1 MVDGVIVSE
10 EARNKLNNAIEN
22 GSLILNYIGHG
33 NEFLWTEE
41 KILDENSIYSWENRV
56 KLPLIITATCE
67 FGKFDDPLITSGGE
81 MLLNKG
87 NGGAIA
93 LLTTT
98 RPVFSQTN
106 FRLNNQ
112 FYRNV
117 FKKENGNYLR
127 LGDIFKF
134 TKNNSLSGPINRN
147 FSLLGDTI
155 INAYFFSMSIYG
167 WYFWSRKKDEVFINQ
182 VSTINRNEIKY
193 LFILAISSLIFIYFV
208 YDYFDKW
215 NNWTA
220 YVDNITT
227 AIFFVAMWLMARRKI
242 ESWIFW
248 IIGDLITVPLYFYK
262 GLTISSIQ
270 YIIFLIL
277 AVLGYVSWKK
287 ILDKN
292 QQK

>member
-1 MVDGVIVSE
+1 MDQIFDFLFSQYSSYSPSFIYLELFAVIM
-10 EARNKLNNAIEN
+10 N
-22 GSLILNYIGHG
+22 
-33 NEFLWTEE
+33 
-41 KILDENSIYSWENRV
+41 
-56 KLPLIITATCE
+56 
-67 FGKFDDPLITSGGE
+67 ITSVFYAKRNNILVYPTGLIGTGIFVYI
-81 MLLNKG
+81 LL
-87 NGGAIA
+87 
-93 LLTTT
+93 
-98 RPVFSQTN
+98 
-106 FRLNNQ
+106 
-112 FYRNV
+112 
-117 FKKENGNYLR
+117 
-127 LGDIFKF
+127 
-134 TKNNSLSGPINRN
+134 N

-167 WYFWSRKKDEVFINQ
+167 WYFWSRKKDEVFVNQ

-277 AVLGYVSWKK
+277 AVLGYISWKK

-292 QQK
+292 YQKLKE

>member
-1 MVDGVIVSE
+1 MDQ
-10 EARNKLNNAIEN
+10 
-22 GSLILNYIGHG
+22 
-33 NEFLWTEE
+33 
-41 KILDENSIYSWENRV
+41 ILDFLFSQYSSYSPSFIFLELFAVIMN
-56 KLPLIITATCE
+56 
-67 FGKFDDPLITSGGE
+67 ITSVVYAKQNNILVYPTGLIGTGIFVYI
-81 MLLNKG
+81 LL
-87 NGGAIA
+87 
-93 LLTTT
+93 
-98 RPVFSQTN
+98 
-106 FRLNNQ
+106 
-112 FYRNV
+112 
-117 FKKENGNYLR
+117 
-127 LGDIFKF
+127 
-134 TKNNSLSGPINRN
+134 N

-167 WYFWSRKKDEVFINQ
+167 WYFWSRKKDEVFVNQ

-277 AVLGYVSWKK
+277 AVLGYISWKK

-292 QQK
+292 HQKLKE

>member
-1 MVDGVIVSE
+1 MDQIFDFLFSQYSSYSPSFIYLELFAVIM
-10 EARNKLNNAIEN
+10 N
-22 GSLILNYIGHG
+22 
-33 NEFLWTEE
+33 
-41 KILDENSIYSWENRV
+41 
-56 KLPLIITATCE
+56 
-67 FGKFDDPLITSGGE
+67 ITSVVYAKRNNILVYPTGLIGTGIFVFI
-81 MLLNKG
+81 LL
-87 NGGAIA
+87 
-93 LLTTT
+93 
-98 RPVFSQTN
+98 
-106 FRLNNQ
+106 
-112 FYRNV
+112 
-117 FKKENGNYLR
+117 
-127 LGDIFKF
+127 
-134 TKNNSLSGPINRN
+134 N

-167 WYFWSRKKDEVFINQ
+167 WYFWSRKKDEVFVNQ

-220 YVDNITT
+220 YLDNITT

-277 AVLGYVSWKK
+277 AVLGYISWKK

-292 QQK
+292 YQKLKE

>member
-1 MVDGVIVSE
+1 MDQIFDFLFSQYSSYSPSFIYLELFAVIM
-10 EARNKLNNAIEN
+10 N
-22 GSLILNYIGHG
+22 
-33 NEFLWTEE
+33 
-41 KILDENSIYSWENRV
+41 
-56 KLPLIITATCE
+56 
-67 FGKFDDPLITSGGE
+67 ITSVVYAKQNNILVYPTGLIGTGIFVYI
-81 MLLNKG
+81 LL
-87 NGGAIA
+87 
-93 LLTTT
+93 
-98 RPVFSQTN
+98 
-106 FRLNNQ
+106 
-112 FYRNV
+112 
-117 FKKENGNYLR
+117 
-127 LGDIFKF
+127 
-134 TKNNSLSGPINRN
+134 N

-167 WYFWSRKKDEVFINQ
+167 WYFWSRKKDKVIINQ
-182 VSTINRNEIKY
+182 VSKINRNEIKY

-220 YVDNITT
+220 YVDNVTT
-227 AIFFVAMWLMARRKI
+227 AIFFIAMWLMAKRKV

-277 AVLGYVSWKK
+277 AVLGYISWKK

-292 QQK
+292 QQKLKE

>member
-1 MVDGVIVSE
+1 MDQIFDFLFSQYSSYSPSFIYLELFAVIM
-10 EARNKLNNAIEN
+10 N
-22 GSLILNYIGHG
+22 
-33 NEFLWTEE
+33 
-41 KILDENSIYSWENRV
+41 
-56 KLPLIITATCE
+56 
-67 FGKFDDPLITSGGE
+67 ITSVVYAKRNNILVYPTGLIGTGIFVYI
-81 MLLNKG
+81 LL
-87 NGGAIA
+87 
-93 LLTTT
+93 
-98 RPVFSQTN
+98 
-106 FRLNNQ
+106 
-112 FYRNV
+112 
-117 FKKENGNYLR
+117 
-127 LGDIFKF
+127 
-134 TKNNSLSGPINRN
+134 N
-147 FSLLGDTI
+147 FSLLGDSI

-193 LFILAISSLIFIYFV
+193 LFILATSSLIFIYFV

-215 NNWTA
+215 DNWTA

-277 AVLGYVSWKK
+277 AVLGYISWKK

-292 QQK
+292 HQKLKE

>member
-1 MVDGVIVSE
+1 MNQIFDFLFSQYSSYSPSFIYLELFAVIM
-10 EARNKLNNAIEN
+10 N
-22 GSLILNYIGHG
+22 
-33 NEFLWTEE
+33 
-41 KILDENSIYSWENRV
+41 
-56 KLPLIITATCE
+56 
-67 FGKFDDPLITSGGE
+67 ITSVVYAKRNNILVYPTGLIGTGIFVYI
-81 MLLNKG
+81 LL
-87 NGGAIA
+87 
-93 LLTTT
+93 
-98 RPVFSQTN
+98 
-106 FRLNNQ
+106 
-112 FYRNV
+112 
-117 FKKENGNYLR
+117 
-127 LGDIFKF
+127 
-134 TKNNSLSGPINRN
+134 N

-167 WYFWSRKKDEVFINQ
+167 WYFWSRKKDKVFINQ
-182 VSTINRNEIKY
+182 ISTINRNEIKY
-193 LFILAISSLIFIYFV
+193 LFILAFSSLIFIYFV

-220 YVDNITT
+220 YVDNIKT

-277 AVLGYVSWKK
+277 AVLGYISWKK

-292 QQK
+292 HQKLKE

>member
-1 MVDGVIVSE
+1 MDQIFDFLFSQYSSYSPSFIYLELFAVIM
-10 EARNKLNNAIEN
+10 N
-22 GSLILNYIGHG
+22 
-33 NEFLWTEE
+33 
-41 KILDENSIYSWENRV
+41 
-56 KLPLIITATCE
+56 
-67 FGKFDDPLITSGGE
+67 ITSVVYAKRNNILVYPTGLIGTGIFVYI
-81 MLLNKG
+81 LL
-87 NGGAIA
+87 
-93 LLTTT
+93 
-98 RPVFSQTN
+98 
-106 FRLNNQ
+106 
-112 FYRNV
+112 
-117 FKKENGNYLR
+117 
-127 LGDIFKF
+127 
-134 TKNNSLSGPINRN
+134 N

-277 AVLGYVSWKK
+277 AVLGYISWKK
-287 ILDKN
+287 ILYKN
-292 QQK
+292 QQ

>member
-1 MVDGVIVSE
+1 MDQIFDFLFSQYSSYSPSFIYLELFAVIM
-10 EARNKLNNAIEN
+10 N
-22 GSLILNYIGHG
+22 
-33 NEFLWTEE
+33 
-41 KILDENSIYSWENRV
+41 
-56 KLPLIITATCE
+56 
-67 FGKFDDPLITSGGE
+67 ITSVVYAKQNNILVYPTGLIGTGIFVFI
-81 MLLNKG
+81 LL
-87 NGGAIA
+87 
-93 LLTTT
+93 
-98 RPVFSQTN
+98 
-106 FRLNNQ
+106 
-112 FYRNV
+112 
-117 FKKENGNYLR
+117 
-127 LGDIFKF
+127 
-134 TKNNSLSGPINRN
+134 N

-167 WYFWSRKKDEVFINQ
+167 WYFWSRKKDEIFINQ

-277 AVLGYVSWKK
+277 AVLGYISWKK

-292 QQK
+292 HQKLKE

>member
-1 MVDGVIVSE
+1 MDQIFDFLFSQYSSYSRSFIYLELFAVIM
-10 EARNKLNNAIEN
+10 N
-22 GSLILNYIGHG
+22 
-33 NEFLWTEE
+33 
-41 KILDENSIYSWENRV
+41 
-56 KLPLIITATCE
+56 
-67 FGKFDDPLITSGGE
+67 ITSVVYAKRNNILVYPTGLIGTGIFVYI
-81 MLLNKG
+81 LL
-87 NGGAIA
+87 
-93 LLTTT
+93 
-98 RPVFSQTN
+98 
-106 FRLNNQ
+106 
-112 FYRNV
+112 
-117 FKKENGNYLR
+117 
-127 LGDIFKF
+127 
-134 TKNNSLSGPINRN
+134 N

-167 WYFWSRKKDEVFINQ
+167 WYFWSRKKDKVFINQ

-292 QQK
+292 QQKLKK

>member
-1 MVDGVIVSE
+1 MDQIFDFLFSQYSSYSPSFIYLELFAVIM
-10 EARNKLNNAIEN
+10 N
-22 GSLILNYIGHG
+22 
-33 NEFLWTEE
+33 
-41 KILDENSIYSWENRV
+41 
-56 KLPLIITATCE
+56 
-67 FGKFDDPLITSGGE
+67 ITSVVYAKRNNILVYPTGLIGTGIFVYI
-81 MLLNKG
+81 LL
-87 NGGAIA
+87 
-93 LLTTT
+93 
-98 RPVFSQTN
+98 
-106 FRLNNQ
+106 
-112 FYRNV
+112 
-117 FKKENGNYLR
+117 
-127 LGDIFKF
+127 
-134 TKNNSLSGPINRN
+134 N

-167 WYFWSRKKDEVFINQ
+167 WYFWSRKKDKVFVNQ
-182 VSTINRNEIKY
+182 VSTINTNEIKY
-193 LFILAISSLIFIYFV
+193 LFILAFSSLIFIYFV

-277 AVLGYVSWKK
+277 AVLGYISWKK

>member
-1 MVDGVIVSE
+1 MDQIFDFLFSQYSSYSPSFIYLELFAVIM
-10 EARNKLNNAIEN
+10 N
-22 GSLILNYIGHG
+22 
-33 NEFLWTEE
+33 
-41 KILDENSIYSWENRV
+41 
-56 KLPLIITATCE
+56 
-67 FGKFDDPLITSGGE
+67 ITSVVYAKQNNILVYPTGLIGTGIFVYI
-81 MLLNKG
+81 LL
-87 NGGAIA
+87 
-93 LLTTT
+93 
-98 RPVFSQTN
+98 
-106 FRLNNQ
+106 
-112 FYRNV
+112 
-117 FKKENGNYLR
+117 
-127 LGDIFKF
+127 
-134 TKNNSLSGPINRN
+134 N

-155 INAYFFSMSIYG
+155 INGYFFSMSIYG

-277 AVLGYVSWKK
+277 AVLGYISWKK

-292 QQK
+292 YQKLKE

>member
-1 MVDGVIVSE
+1 MDQIFDFLFSQYSSYSPSFICLELFAVIM
-10 EARNKLNNAIEN
+10 N
-22 GSLILNYIGHG
+22 
-33 NEFLWTEE
+33 
-41 KILDENSIYSWENRV
+41 
-56 KLPLIITATCE
+56 
-67 FGKFDDPLITSGGE
+67 ITSVVYAKRNNILVYPTGLIGTGIFVYI
-81 MLLNKG
+81 LL
-87 NGGAIA
+87 
-93 LLTTT
+93 
-98 RPVFSQTN
+98 
-106 FRLNNQ
+106 
-112 FYRNV
+112 
-117 FKKENGNYLR
+117 
-127 LGDIFKF
+127 
-134 TKNNSLSGPINRN
+134 N

-182 VSTINRNEIKY
+182 VSTINSDEVKY
-193 LFILAISSLIFIYFV
+193 LFILAISSLLFIYFV

-277 AVLGYVSWKK
+277 AVLGYISWKK

>member
-1 MVDGVIVSE
+1 MDQIFDFLFSQYSSYSLSFIYLELFAVIM
-10 EARNKLNNAIEN
+10 N
-22 GSLILNYIGHG
+22 
-33 NEFLWTEE
+33 
-41 KILDENSIYSWENRV
+41 
-56 KLPLIITATCE
+56 
-67 FGKFDDPLITSGGE
+67 ITSVVYAKQNNILVYPTGLIGTGISVYI
-81 MLLNKG
+81 LL
-87 NGGAIA
+87 
-93 LLTTT
+93 
-98 RPVFSQTN
+98 
-106 FRLNNQ
+106 
-112 FYRNV
+112 
-117 FKKENGNYLR
+117 
-127 LGDIFKF
+127 
-134 TKNNSLSGPINRN
+134 N

-193 LFILAISSLIFIYFV
+193 LFILAISSFIFIYFV

-277 AVLGYVSWKK
+277 AVLGYISWKK

-292 QQK
+292 QQKLKK

>member
-1 MVDGVIVSE
+1 MDQIFDFLFSQYSSYSPSFIYLELFAVIM
-10 EARNKLNNAIEN
+10 N
-22 GSLILNYIGHG
+22 
-33 NEFLWTEE
+33 
-41 KILDENSIYSWENRV
+41 
-56 KLPLIITATCE
+56 
-67 FGKFDDPLITSGGE
+67 ITSVVYAKRNNILVYPTGLIGTGIFVYI
-81 MLLNKG
+81 LL
-87 NGGAIA
+87 
-93 LLTTT
+93 
-98 RPVFSQTN
+98 
-106 FRLNNQ
+106 
-112 FYRNV
+112 
-117 FKKENGNYLR
+117 
-127 LGDIFKF
+127 
-134 TKNNSLSGPINRN
+134 N

-193 LFILAISSLIFIYFV
+193 LFILAFSSLIFIYFV

-292 QQK
+292 HQKLKE

>member
-1 MVDGVIVSE
+1 MDQIFDFLFSQYSSYSPLFIYLELFAVIM
-10 EARNKLNNAIEN
+10 N
-22 GSLILNYIGHG
+22 
-33 NEFLWTEE
+33 
-41 KILDENSIYSWENRV
+41 
-56 KLPLIITATCE
+56 
-67 FGKFDDPLITSGGE
+67 ITSVVYAKQNNILVYPTGLIGTGIFVYI
-81 MLLNKG
+81 LL
-87 NGGAIA
+87 
-93 LLTTT
+93 
-98 RPVFSQTN
+98 
-106 FRLNNQ
+106 
-112 FYRNV
+112 
-117 FKKENGNYLR
+117 
-127 LGDIFKF
+127 
-134 TKNNSLSGPINRN
+134 N

-155 INAYFFSMSIYG
+155 INAYFFLMSIYG
-167 WYFWSRKKDEVFINQ
+167 WYFWSRKKDEIFINQ
-182 VSTINRNEIKY
+182 VSNINRNEIKY

-248 IIGDLITVPLYFYK
+248 IIGDLITIPLYFYK

-277 AVLGYVSWKK
+277 AVLGYISWKK

-292 QQK
+292 HQKLKE

>member
-1 MVDGVIVSE
+1 MDQIFDFLFSQYSSYSPSFIYLELFAVIM
-10 EARNKLNNAIEN
+10 N
-22 GSLILNYIGHG
+22 
-33 NEFLWTEE
+33 
-41 KILDENSIYSWENRV
+41 
-56 KLPLIITATCE
+56 
-67 FGKFDDPLITSGGE
+67 ITSVVYAKRNNILVYPTGLIGTGIFVYI
-81 MLLNKG
+81 LL
-87 NGGAIA
+87 
-93 LLTTT
+93 
-98 RPVFSQTN
+98 
-106 FRLNNQ
+106 
-112 FYRNV
+112 
-117 FKKENGNYLR
+117 
-127 LGDIFKF
+127 
-134 TKNNSLSGPINRN
+134 N

-155 INAYFFSMSIYG
+155 INGYFFSMSIYG
-167 WYFWSRKKDEVFINQ
+167 WYFWSRKKDKVFINQ

-277 AVLGYVSWKK
+277 AVLGYISWKK

>member
-1 MVDGVIVSE
+1 MDQIFDFLFSQYSSYSPSFIYLELFAVIM
-10 EARNKLNNAIEN
+10 N
-22 GSLILNYIGHG
+22 
-33 NEFLWTEE
+33 
-41 KILDENSIYSWENRV
+41 
-56 KLPLIITATCE
+56 
-67 FGKFDDPLITSGGE
+67 ITSVVYAKRNNILVYPTGLIGTGIFVYI
-81 MLLNKG
+81 LL
-87 NGGAIA
+87 
-93 LLTTT
+93 
-98 RPVFSQTN
+98 
-106 FRLNNQ
+106 
-112 FYRNV
+112 
-117 FKKENGNYLR
+117 
-127 LGDIFKF
+127 
-134 TKNNSLSGPINRN
+134 N

-220 YVDNITT
+220 YLDNITT
-227 AIFFVAMWLMARRKI
+227 AIFFMAMWLMARRKI

-292 QQK
+292 QQKLKK

>member
-1 MVDGVIVSE
+1 MDQIFNFLFSQYSSYSPSFIYLELFAVIM
-10 EARNKLNNAIEN
+10 N
-22 GSLILNYIGHG
+22 
-33 NEFLWTEE
+33 
-41 KILDENSIYSWENRV
+41 
-56 KLPLIITATCE
+56 
-67 FGKFDDPLITSGGE
+67 ITSVVYAKRNNVLVYPTGLIGTGIFVFI
-81 MLLNKG
+81 LL
-87 NGGAIA
+87 
-93 LLTTT
+93 
-98 RPVFSQTN
+98 
-106 FRLNNQ
+106 
-112 FYRNV
+112 
-117 FKKENGNYLR
+117 
-127 LGDIFKF
+127 
-134 TKNNSLSGPINRN
+134 N

-193 LFILAISSLIFIYFV
+193 LFILAFSSLISIYFV

-215 NNWTA
+215 NKWTA

-277 AVLGYVSWKK
+277 AVLGYISWKK

-292 QQK
+292 QQKSKE

>member
-1 MVDGVIVSE
+1 MDQIFDFLFSQYSSYSPSFIYLELFAVIM
-10 EARNKLNNAIEN
+10 N
-22 GSLILNYIGHG
+22 
-33 NEFLWTEE
+33 
-41 KILDENSIYSWENRV
+41 
-56 KLPLIITATCE
+56 
-67 FGKFDDPLITSGGE
+67 ITSVVYAKRNNILVYPTGLIGTGIFVYI
-81 MLLNKG
+81 LL
-87 NGGAIA
+87 
-93 LLTTT
+93 
-98 RPVFSQTN
+98 
-106 FRLNNQ
+106 
-112 FYRNV
+112 
-117 FKKENGNYLR
+117 
-127 LGDIFKF
+127 
-134 TKNNSLSGPINRN
+134 N

-167 WYFWSRKKDEVFINQ
+167 WYFWSRKKDKVFINQ

-277 AVLGYVSWKK
+277 AVLGYISWKK
-287 ILDKN
+287 ILHKN
-292 QQK
+292 YQKLKK

>member
-1 MVDGVIVSE
+1 MDQIFDFLFSQYSSYSPSFIYLELFAVIM
-10 EARNKLNNAIEN
+10 N
-22 GSLILNYIGHG
+22 
-33 NEFLWTEE
+33 
-41 KILDENSIYSWENRV
+41 
-56 KLPLIITATCE
+56 
-67 FGKFDDPLITSGGE
+67 ITSVVYAKRNNILVYPTGLIGTGIFVYI
-81 MLLNKG
+81 LL
-87 NGGAIA
+87 
-93 LLTTT
+93 
-98 RPVFSQTN
+98 
-106 FRLNNQ
+106 
-112 FYRNV
+112 
-117 FKKENGNYLR
+117 
-127 LGDIFKF
+127 
-134 TKNNSLSGPINRN
+134 N

-167 WYFWSRKKDEVFINQ
+167 WYFWSRKKDKVFINQ

-292 QQK
+292 QQKLKE

>member
-1 MVDGVIVSE
+1 MDQIFDFLFSQYSSYSTSFIYLELFAVIM
-10 EARNKLNNAIEN
+10 N
-22 GSLILNYIGHG
+22 
-33 NEFLWTEE
+33 
-41 KILDENSIYSWENRV
+41 
-56 KLPLIITATCE
+56 
-67 FGKFDDPLITSGGE
+67 ITSVVYAKQNNILVYPTGLIGTGIFVYI
-81 MLLNKG
+81 LL
-87 NGGAIA
+87 
-93 LLTTT
+93 
-98 RPVFSQTN
+98 
-106 FRLNNQ
+106 
-112 FYRNV
+112 
-117 FKKENGNYLR
+117 
-127 LGDIFKF
+127 
-134 TKNNSLSGPINRN
+134 N

-182 VSTINRNEIKY
+182 VSTVNRNEIKY
-193 LFILAISSLIFIYFV
+193 LFILAFSSLIFIYFV

-277 AVLGYVSWKK
+277 AVLGYISWKK

-292 QQK
+292 HQKLKE

>member
-1 MVDGVIVSE
+1 ME
-10 EARNKLNNAIEN
+10 YL
-22 GSLILNYIGHG
+22 
-33 NEFLWTEE
+33 
-41 KILDENSIYSWENRV
+41 
-56 KLPLIITATCE
+56 
-67 FGKFDDPLITSGGE
+67 
-81 MLLNKG
+81 
-87 NGGAIA
+87 
-93 LLTTT
+93 
-98 RPVFSQTN
+98 FSQYSSYPPSFIYLELFAVIMN
-106 FRLNNQ
+106 IISVVYAKRNNILV
-112 FYRNV
+112 YPT
-117 FKKENGNYLR
+117 GLI
-127 LGDIFKF
+127 GTGIFVYI
-134 TKNNSLSGPINRN
+134 LLN

-193 LFILAISSLIFIYFV
+193 LFILAFSSLIFIYFV

-277 AVLGYVSWKK
+277 AVLGYISWKK

-292 QQK
+292 HQKLKE

>member
-1 MVDGVIVSE
+1 MDQIFDFLFSQYSSYSPSFIYLELFAVIM
-10 EARNKLNNAIEN
+10 N
-22 GSLILNYIGHG
+22 
-33 NEFLWTEE
+33 
-41 KILDENSIYSWENRV
+41 
-56 KLPLIITATCE
+56 
-67 FGKFDDPLITSGGE
+67 ITSVVYAKRNNILVYPTGLIGTGIFVYI
-81 MLLNKG
+81 LL
-87 NGGAIA
+87 
-93 LLTTT
+93 
-98 RPVFSQTN
+98 
-106 FRLNNQ
+106 
-112 FYRNV
+112 
-117 FKKENGNYLR
+117 
-127 LGDIFKF
+127 
-134 TKNNSLSGPINRN
+134 N

-167 WYFWSRKKDEVFINQ
+167 WYFWSRKKDEVFVNQ

-277 AVLGYVSWKK
+277 AVLGYISWKK

-292 QQK
+292 HQK

>member
-1 MVDGVIVSE
+1 MDQIFDFLFSQYSSYSPSFIYLELFAVIM
-10 EARNKLNNAIEN
+10 N
-22 GSLILNYIGHG
+22 
-33 NEFLWTEE
+33 
-41 KILDENSIYSWENRV
+41 
-56 KLPLIITATCE
+56 
-67 FGKFDDPLITSGGE
+67 ITSVVYAKRNNILVYPTGLIGTGIFVYI
-81 MLLNKG
+81 LL
-87 NGGAIA
+87 
-93 LLTTT
+93 
-98 RPVFSQTN
+98 
-106 FRLNNQ
+106 
-112 FYRNV
+112 
-117 FKKENGNYLR
+117 
-127 LGDIFKF
+127 
-134 TKNNSLSGPINRN
+134 N

-193 LFILAISSLIFIYFV
+193 LFVLAISSLIFIYFV

-277 AVLGYVSWKK
+277 AVLGLSL
-287 ILDKN
+287 IHI
-292 QQK
+292 

>member
-1 MVDGVIVSE
+1 MDQIFDFLFSQYSSYSPSFIYLELFAVIM
-10 EARNKLNNAIEN
+10 N
-22 GSLILNYIGHG
+22 
-33 NEFLWTEE
+33 
-41 KILDENSIYSWENRV
+41 
-56 KLPLIITATCE
+56 
-67 FGKFDDPLITSGGE
+67 ITSVVYAKQNNILVYPTGLIGTGIFVYI
-81 MLLNKG
+81 LL
-87 NGGAIA
+87 
-93 LLTTT
+93 
-98 RPVFSQTN
+98 
-106 FRLNNQ
+106 
-112 FYRNV
+112 
-117 FKKENGNYLR
+117 
-127 LGDIFKF
+127 
-134 TKNNSLSGPINRN
+134 N

-167 WYFWSRKKDEVFINQ
+167 WYFWSRKKDEVFVNQ

-292 QQK
+292 QQKLKK

>member
-1 MVDGVIVSE
+1 MDQIFDFLFSQYSSYSPSFIYLELFAVIM
-10 EARNKLNNAIEN
+10 N
-22 GSLILNYIGHG
+22 
-33 NEFLWTEE
+33 
-41 KILDENSIYSWENRV
+41 
-56 KLPLIITATCE
+56 
-67 FGKFDDPLITSGGE
+67 ITSVVYAKRNNILVYPTGLIGTGIFVYI
-81 MLLNKG
+81 LL
-87 NGGAIA
+87 
-93 LLTTT
+93 
-98 RPVFSQTN
+98 
-106 FRLNNQ
+106 
-112 FYRNV
+112 
-117 FKKENGNYLR
+117 
-127 LGDIFKF
+127 
-134 TKNNSLSGPINRN
+134 N

-167 WYFWSRKKDEVFINQ
+167 WYFWSRKKDEVFVNQ

-277 AVLGYVSWKK
+277 AVLGYISWKK

-292 QQK
+292 YQKLKE